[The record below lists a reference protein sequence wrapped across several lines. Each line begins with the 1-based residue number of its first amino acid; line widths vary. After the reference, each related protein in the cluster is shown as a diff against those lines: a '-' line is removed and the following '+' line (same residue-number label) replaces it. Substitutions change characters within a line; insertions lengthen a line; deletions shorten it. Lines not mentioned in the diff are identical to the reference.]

1 MKGIRKLRSNMA
13 VNYIGATVLA
23 LVVLAVI
30 VSLLGLASFTQI
42 YKDEYSEST
51 YHIAD
56 TASSLVNGDHLEKY
70 LASEEMEEYY
80 KTKSMLDSYCRR
92 IHVSLIYVIQV
103 DRSDYGRFISI
114 FNIVDNTVGDT
125 SYTEW
130 ELGHKR
136 DTTNDEYRQKYK
148 SIYDQK
154 ATYETVYR
162 INPNDGS
169 RPHITTMV
177 PVKDSDGEVTAI
189 LCVQRPLSELQ
200 AARKPYLRNAA
211 ISTILLS
218 LISSAFAAVYIRKHF
233 VDPVLKVS
241 DEATRFARENT
252 KGEELGE
259 ISKFKEIAQ
268 LAESIDTMETDMVS
282 YIKNMTAVTAEKERI
297 SAELGLAS
305 KIQENS
311 VPNDFPA
318 FPERTEFEIHAS
330 MDPAKEVGGDFYN
343 FFLIDDDHL
352 AMVIGDVSGK
362 GIPAALF
369 MMVTNI
375 LVSDRTQMGGG
386 PAEILA
392 VVNDLLCTRNSAG
405 MFVSVWLGILE
416 ISTGKLT
423 AANAGHEYPAIC
435 RAGCAFELFKDKHG
449 FVLGGLNGMR
459 YRDYELQLLPGD
471 KLFIYTDG
479 VPEATDADKN
489 MLGTERMLGALN
501 EDASASPERIL
512 RNVRGAVDG
521 FAKDTEQ
528 FDDLTMLCV
537 EYKGANDTGK
547 AV

>member
-1 MKGIRKLRSNMA
+1 MA

-70 LASEEMEEYY
+70 LAREEMEEYY

-148 SIYDQK
+148 SIYDRE
-154 ATYETVYR
+154 ADYETVYR
-162 INPNDGS
+162 IKPNDGS

-177 PVKDSDGEVTAI
+177 PVKNSDGEVTAI
-189 LCVQRPLSELQ
+189 LCVQRPFSEFQ

-211 ISTILLS
+211 ISTIILS

-233 VDPVLKVS
+233 VDPVLRVS

-282 YIKNMTAVTAEKERI
+282 YIENMTAVTAEKERI

-318 FPERTEFEIHAS
+318 FPERTEFDIYAS

-375 LVSDRTQMGGG
+375 LIRDRTQMGGS

-392 VVNDLLCTRNSAG
+392 AVNELLCTRNSAG

-435 RAGCAFELFKDKHG
+435 RAGSAFELFKDKHG

-501 EDASASPERIL
+501 EDVSASPERIL

-521 FAKDTEQ
+521 FAKDSEQ